1 MRIQS
6 PGSPPSL
13 KRQCCCL
20 VVIFQWI
27 DGQFQADWQ
36 GTQHYTH
43 PNSVRQSLKYRG
55 LQKKILPLLNI
66 QHGLHTWTPHKAS
79 LWIKV
84 TGLLFVS
91 LLSMSYIHV
100 LPELLFF
107 IPLTLFFAISSFCL
121 ARRCGT
127 KPLHWLQEL
136 IHQHRGEGRAE
147 EAVQLCQQRFNTC
160 QFALWRSSQHNHL
173 SCVLKINSSLQQMM
187 VLHIGDSLS
196 LMPATAVHLFF
207 VATVSGG
214 LAIWN
219 LFISEVLQ
227 EGGSRVLLQ
236 EWVELCPHH
245 CCLPI
250 CDNLDLRH
258 LSKAKQEVCSCR
270 RISSGHPSQAV
281 TLKWLTVYYLHSPAF
296 LVLVFELLGAE
307 LFPMPG
313 KHSSFTH
320 KQIPCLLITVLLP
333 QRIWDRERLRDKS
346 DK

>member
-1 MRIQS
+1 
-6 PGSPPSL
+6 
-13 KRQCCCL
+13 
-20 VVIFQWI
+20 
-27 DGQFQADWQ
+27 
-36 GTQHYTH
+36 
-43 PNSVRQSLKYRG
+43 
-55 LQKKILPLLNI
+55 
-66 QHGLHTWTPHKAS
+66 
-79 LWIKV
+79 
-84 TGLLFVS
+84 
-91 LLSMSYIHV
+91 
-100 LPELLFF
+100 
-107 IPLTLFFAISSFCL
+107 
-121 ARRCGT
+121 
-127 KPLHWLQEL
+127 
-136 IHQHRGEGRAE
+136 
-147 EAVQLCQQRFNTC
+147 
-160 QFALWRSSQHNHL
+160 
-173 SCVLKINSSLQQMM
+173 M

-196 LMPATAVHLFF
+196 LMPANAVHLFF

-250 CDNLDLRH
+250 CDNLDLHH

-320 KQIPCLLITVLLP
+320 KQIPCLLNNCTTST
-333 QRIWDRERLRDKS
+333 QRLWDRERLRDKS

>member
-1 MRIQS
+1 MWIQS

-13 KRQCCCL
+13 ERQCCCL

-55 LQKKILPLLNI
+55 LQEKISPLLNI
-66 QHGLHTWTPHKAS
+66 QHGLHTQTPHKAS

-91 LLSMSYIHV
+91 LLSMSCKYSH
-100 LPELLFF
+100 LTWTSLLH
-107 IPLTLFFAISSFCL
+107 ISDTIFAISSFCL
-121 ARRCGT
+121 ASWCGT

-136 IHQHRGEGRAE
+136 IRQHRGEGRAE

-196 LMPATAVHLFF
+196 LMPANAVHLFL

-236 EWVELCPHH
+236 RWVGLYNAHITAV
-245 CCLPI
+245 CLWQFGSASPVQ
-250 CDNLDLRH
+250 DQAGGLQL
-258 LSKAKQEVCSCR
+258 QENIIWSPESGCNTEMTNSV
-270 RISSGHPSQAV
+270 SSS
-281 TLKWLTVYYLHSPAF
+281 
-296 LVLVFELLGAE
+296 
-307 LFPMPG
+307 
-313 KHSSFTH
+313 
-320 KQIPCLLITVLLP
+320 
-333 QRIWDRERLRDKS
+333 
-346 DK
+346 